1 MHISDTGRLDRLDH
15 AVDADAN
22 AKRLAWWVQV
32 AAMVPVAFLYVIVA
46 LLSCAALQQSGAD
59 VAWTPLG

>member
-1 MHISDTGRLDRLDH
+1 MYISDIGRLNRHDR
-15 AVDADAN
+15 AVDAD

-32 AAMVPVAFLYVIVA
+32 AAMVPVAISYVIVA
-46 LLSCAALQQSGAD
+46 LLSCAALQQSGAG

>member
-1 MHISDTGRLDRLDH
+1 MYISDTGRLNRHDR
-15 AVDADAN
+15 AVDADA
-22 AKRLAWWVQV
+22 KRRAWWVQV

-59 VAWTPLG
+59 VVWTPLG

>member
-1 MHISDTGRLDRLDH
+1 MHISDTGRLDHPDR
-15 AVDADAN
+15 AVDAN

-32 AAMVPVAFLYVIVA
+32 ATMVPVAVLYVIVA
-46 LLSCAALQQSGAD
+46 LLSCAALQQSGAE